1 VSERDLA
8 VFILQQVAVSALEHA
23 RSTAAKARR
32 MIAQRAAAAAGF
44 DANQFHSGVRKK
56 RVEDADRVG
65 ATADAGE
72 DGIGQ
77 AANGRKHLPPRFLAD
92 SPFENRAPS
101 WGKDA
106 RPAPSPAGNKC
117 RRRWSPNRAWPR

>member
-23 RSTAAKARR
+23 RSTARKRRR

-77 AANGRKHLPPRFLAD
+77 AANGPQASAAALPRR
-92 SPFENRAPS
+92 SPF
-101 WGKDA
+101 
-106 RPAPSPAGNKC
+106 
-117 RRRWSPNRAWPR
+117 